1 MSLQPSGTLHF
12 SSHAHSSL
20 SKTAPLDLDSG
31 CKMVNNEALY

>member
-1 MSLQPSGTLHF
+1 MSLQPLVTLHL

-31 CKMVNNEALY
+31 CKAVNNEALY